1 MNKKLL
7 EDINNYP
14 KRFWAIDPDP
24 ARCGIEILGY
34 SCLHRGSPN
43 WPSFDRALTNK
54 DLIKCCQMNKIKYA
68 SHMDKKDMFM
78 SLMKI

>member
-7 EDINNYP
+7 EEIQKYP

-24 ARCGIEILGY
+24 ARYGIEILGY

-43 WPSFDRALTNK
+43 WPSFNKAITNK
-54 DLIKCCQMNKIKYA
+54 DLIKCCRMNKIKYA
-68 SHMDKKDMFM
+68 TLKDKKDMFM
-78 SLMKI
+78 SLMRI